1 MARAKNP
8 AQAKAPVPMAEQVA
22 PADHEPIDEMGA
34 QPVEIAT
41 GVTEY
46 IDDAARSPDE
56 ANAESA
62 DGHLLEIDPASEI
75 PGEILTRVAVRVK
88 KPHTHR
94 RRAGMA
100 FGQQP
105 QTVSV
110 TADVLDALVNDPLLI
125 VEEV

>member
-22 PADHEPIDEMGA
+22 PADHEPIDGMTGEGPARVISGTEPLPPDA
-34 QPVEIAT
+34 QQVN
-41 GVTEY
+41 V
-46 IDDAARSPDE
+46 
-56 ANAESA
+56 
-62 DGHLLEIDPASEI
+62 DPASEI
-75 PGEILTRVAVRVK
+75 EGEILTRVAVRVK

-94 RRAGMA
+94 RRGGMA